1 MTHIFELDAY
11 ELHLEDGQVFNDL
24 MNARVLH
31 NMNDR
36 VDYYSKYNYIFM
48 LIIIYEFFL
57 KINTLSFVFVSLK
70 VYVNCLILPKSLEHR
85 GFVEYFGNTRGS

>member
-1 MTHIFELDAY
+1 MTHILELDAY

-36 VDYYSKYNYIFM
+36 VDYYSKYIYIFM
-48 LIIIYEFFL
+48 LIIIYDFFL
-57 KINTLSFVFVSLK
+57 SKHIVISLICICVIESMCELLDFTK
-70 VYVNCLILPKSLEHR
+70 KPW
-85 GFVEYFGNTRGS
+85 T

>member
-1 MTHIFELDAY
+1 MTHILELDAY

-36 VDYYSKYNYIFM
+36 VDYYSKYIYIFM
-48 LIIIYEFFL
+48 LIIIYDFFL
-57 KINTLSFVFVSLK
+57 SKHIVISLICICVIESICELLDFTK
-70 VYVNCLILPKSLEHR
+70 KP
-85 GFVEYFGNTRGS
+85 

>member
-1 MTHIFELDAY
+1 MTHILELDAY

-36 VDYYSKYNYIFM
+36 VDYYSKCF
-48 LIIIYEFFL
+48 IYL
-57 KINTLSFVFVSLK
+57 
-70 VYVNCLILPKSLEHR
+70 C
-85 GFVEYFGNTRGS
+85 